1 MYELRYSMSTY
12 ADHSIFAIYFKVASK
27 GAGLNPNAKVWQEI
41 PQGNTEVSQAVNGTE
56 DSWDEASTAAE
67 SHAEGMFVR
76 MRSCSLPTKC
86 VATYLWHIVLILHM
100 SSSTYV
106 FITRGNIKIK
116 PWPFKTIWSYM
127 RFFFRCVF
135 NYTRSPK

>member
-1 MYELRYSMSTY
+1 MILEAHCPLQTSLKCMNYVTQCLTMLT
-12 ADHSIFAIYFKVASK
+12 IFIFDIYFKVASK

-41 PQGNTEVSQAVNGTE
+41 PQGNTEVSQTVNGTE
-56 DSWDEASTAAE
+56 DSWDEASSAAE

-76 MRSCSLPTKC
+76 IRSCSLPTKC
-86 VATYLWHIVLILHM
+86 VATYLWHIVLSLH
-100 SSSTYV
+100 V

-127 RFFFRCVF
+127 CFF
-135 NYTRSPK
+135 